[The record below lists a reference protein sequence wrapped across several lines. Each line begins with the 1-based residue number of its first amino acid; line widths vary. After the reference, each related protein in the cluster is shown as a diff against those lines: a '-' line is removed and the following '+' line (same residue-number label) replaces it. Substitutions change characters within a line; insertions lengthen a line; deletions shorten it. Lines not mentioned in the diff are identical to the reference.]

1 MTRTSVADPRA
12 LRPEDAEA
20 VAALIRASFASLT
33 ATVDPPPS
41 ALRESAEAVAATLAI
56 GGGAAFEDAAGLV
69 AVVLWSEKEGGLYMG
84 RLSVRPDCRGRGLAR
99 RLVACAEAEARR
111 RGLPRLLL
119 AVRLAL
125 AGNRAL
131 FASCGFRETV
141 LHTHPGYTEPT
152 FVDMEKAL
160 T

>member
-1 MTRTSVADPRA
+1 LTS
-12 LRPEDAEA
+12 
-20 VAALIRASFASLT
+20 
-33 ATVDPPPS
+33 TVDPPPS
-41 ALRESAEAVAATLAI
+41 ALRESAEAVSATLET
-56 GGGAAFEDAAGLV
+56 GGGAAFEDAGGLA

-84 RLSVRPDCRGRGLAR
+84 RLSVRPDWRGRGLAR

-111 RGLPRLLL
+111 RRLPRLHL

-131 FASCGFRETV
+131 FAACGFHETS
-141 LHTHPGYTEPT
+141 LHCHPGYSEPT
-152 FVDMEKAL
+152 FVDMEKML